1 MLPKRSD
8 NKSLAAEQAYRQ
20 ALTRAKTVAGALKIK
35 KKRKRINQE
44 EKALREENFETWFE
58 INRRKR
64 VIARPMSKVNKA
76 GVALRKCRR
85 TVDALT
91 SSLDDDNDN
100 AVKEISLPVETLKTI
115 SVRLVGLEK
124 ALEDVRQGIGPMAME
139 MKQCSL
145 KQQDIE
151 ERLVRV
157 STRGHDLNR
166 ALTKAC
172 QEIFNSDQVW
182 LYANEDFSNEIL
194 PTSMYHLRTWMV
206 NKRASKQREAS
217 ESSSH
222 SSRGIASGN
231 APTSKPMGKSQT
243 NAKRSANRERQDMG
257 DSMVDHV
264 PVCVADPTSYAGLA
278 GVVSDNEVI
287 MIPHDNVQD
296 M

>member
-1 MLPKRSD
+1 
-8 NKSLAAEQAYRQ
+8 
-20 ALTRAKTVAGALKIK
+20 
-35 KKRKRINQE
+35 
-44 EKALREENFETWFE
+44 
-58 INRRKR
+58 
-64 VIARPMSKVNKA
+64 
-76 GVALRKCRR
+76 
-85 TVDALT
+85 
-91 SSLDDDNDN
+91 
-100 AVKEISLPVETLKTI
+100 
-115 SVRLVGLEK
+115 
-124 ALEDVRQGIGPMAME
+124 
-139 MKQCSL
+139 
-145 KQQDIE
+145 
-151 ERLVRV
+151 
-157 STRGHDLNR
+157 
-166 ALTKAC
+166 
-172 QEIFNSDQVW
+172 
-182 LYANEDFSNEIL
+182 
-194 PTSMYHLRTWMV
+194 MV